1 MKYCEAIEIEGDRLL
16 NKEWPM
22 TITVHQGLLDY
33 PPTCA
38 RFGRRGV
45 LRFEARNGY
54 AVYQRAD
61 EHYDGW
67 TYRLI
72 ESEHRRNT

>member
-1 MKYCEAIEIEGDRLL
+1 MKHCEAIEIENGRLL

-22 TITVHQGLLDY
+22 TITVKHALLDY
-33 PPTCA
+33 PGQGV
-38 RFGRRGV
+38 RFGRYGV
-45 LRFEARNGY
+45 LRFDVANGY
-54 AVYQRAD
+54 AVYQKAD

-72 ESEHRRNT
+72 ESEHRRTT